1 MTGANLTH
9 YTLSGPVFLLVSSEV
24 FHSHLS
30 PQHRHGCI
38 ALTIPAVQL
47 GGKGMGDIIGRIRI
61 FPCFVEGLGNQLK

>member
-9 YTLSGPVFLLVSSEV
+9 YTLSGPVFLLVSSVV

-38 ALTIPAVQL
+38 ALTIPASEL
-47 GGKGMGDIIGRIRI
+47 GGKGMEDYYWTDKDFPMFCGRIRKL
-61 FPCFVEGLGNQLK
+61 VK